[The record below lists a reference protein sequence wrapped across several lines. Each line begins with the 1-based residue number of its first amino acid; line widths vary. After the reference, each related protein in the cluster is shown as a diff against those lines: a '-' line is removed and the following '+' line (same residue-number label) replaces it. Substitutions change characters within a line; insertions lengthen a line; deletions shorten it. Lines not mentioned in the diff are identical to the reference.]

1 LSAVLKKA
9 LSKDAAPDIFD
20 ASRSLPLL
28 QACWPAAVGP
38 RLAERTEVVSL
49 DGGTLVVR
57 VPDTRYSRIL
67 FRLRREILAR
77 LREAVGQRAPR
88 ALGFLEGAKAP
99 PAEAAP
105 TPRVPPPAAA
115 IPAEL
120 ASAARAIEDEEIRA
134 LFVASASSYLAQRG
148 TE

>member
-1 LSAVLKKA
+1 MLKKA
-9 LSKDAAPDIFD
+9 LSPAAASDIFD
-20 ASRSLPLL
+20 APRALPLL
-28 QACWPAAVGP
+28 QACWPAAVGR

-77 LREAVGQRAPR
+77 LREAVGRRAPR
-88 ALGFLEGAKAP
+88 ALGFLEGAQAP

-105 TPRVPPPAAA
+105 APRVAHPAAA
-115 IPAEL
+115 LSAEL
-120 ASAARAIEDEEIRA
+120 ARASRAIEDEEIRA
-134 LFVASASSYLAQRG
+134 LFVASAAGYLAQRG
-148 TE
+148 SE